1 MITDANERERLLA
14 ALLERRLP
22 DKNGRF
28 GPFGGRYVPETL
40 MPAIARLEHGVEHI
54 LPSADFQKAAR
65 ERAPLVGRPADRA
78 HARGDA

>member
-22 DKNGRF
+22 DENGRF

-40 MPAIARLEHGVEHI
+40 MPAVARLEHGRTAASCRRRI
-54 LPSADFQKAAR
+54 FRKSSGRNCAPGSA
-65 ERAPLVGRPADRA
+65 GRPRS
-78 HARGDA
+78 HSRRP